1 MRSYITVLASLFCS
15 LSLLAQS
22 PYEVTFVN
30 RQAANG
36 FNPEKVYLFSLADK
50 AAIDSAACVDGVYT
64 LKGRAELPMLASIC
78 GTSTGYNVV
87 AAFVLDDTP
96 VRVTLDRGIM
106 VEGSDVNA
114 RMAAITAAIGNLTR
128 QSRRS
133 AIYFCNIFL
142 KPIIG
147 KRYGIGIKCIGFN
160 YIGTCINI
168 CRMNIFYDF
177 GTCQH
182 QQIVTPFHGAMPPC
196 KTVATKIRLGQP
208 LPLNH
213 STHGTIEHHYAFPH
227 RR

>member
-114 RMAAITAAIGNLTR
+114 RMAAITAAINQGGVDQRRIQQEATELAEKLKTIPYEILTSVSPR
-128 QSRRS
+128 V
-133 AIYFCNIFL
+133 
-142 KPIIG
+142 
-147 KRYGIGIKCIGFN
+147 KRVY
-160 YIGTCINI
+160 Y
-168 CRMNIFYDF
+168 R
-177 GTCQH
+177 
-182 QQIVTPFHGAMPPC
+182 
-196 KTVATKIRLGQP
+196 
-208 LPLNH
+208 
-213 STHGTIEHHYAFPH
+213 E
-227 RR
+227 